1 MNIRFE
7 KYSDGLVPAI
17 VQDAVTGSVLM
28 LGFMNEEAL
37 EKTRQTGKVTFFS
50 RSKQRLWTKGETSGN
65 FLMLESV
72 VADCDSDTLLLKA
85 RPTGPVCHT
94 GNQTCFGED
103 KGSLGFLIRLEEIIK
118 KRKSSPQP
126 ESYTSR
132 LFEEGVG
139 KIAQKVGEE
148 AVETVI
154 EAMGS
159 DREKLKSESAD
170 LLYHLLVLLAEKN
183 VPFSEI
189 VETLEKRVK

>member
-1 MNIRFE
+1 MDIRFE

-17 VQDAVTGSVLM
+17 VQDAVTGNVLM

-37 EKTRQTGKVTFFS
+37 GKTRQTGKVTFFS

-65 FLMLESV
+65 FLLLESMV
-72 VADCDSDTLLLKA
+72 VDCDSDTLLLKV
-85 RPTGPVCHT
+85 RPTGPICHT
-94 GNQTCFGED
+94 GRPTCFGEE
-103 KGSLGFLIRLEEIIK
+103 KGSIGFLVRLEEIIK
-118 KRKSSPQP
+118 NRKSSPQP

-132 LFEEGVG
+132 LFKEGVG

-170 LLYHLLVLLAEKN
+170 LLYHLLVLLAEKD

-189 VETLEKRVK
+189 VETLEKRMK

>member
-1 MNIRFE
+1 MDIQFE
-7 KYSDGLVPAI
+7 KYGDGLVPAI

-37 EKTRQTGKVTFFS
+37 GKTRQTGKVTFFS

-65 FLMLESV
+65 FLLLESMV
-72 VADCDSDTLLLKA
+72 VDCDLDTLLLKV
-85 RPTGPVCHT
+85 RPTGPVCHSGST
-94 GNQTCFGED
+94 TCFGED
-103 KGSLGFLIRLEEIIK
+103 KGSIGFLVRLEEIIK
-118 KRKSSPQP
+118 NRKSAPQP

-170 LLYHLLVLLAEKN
+170 LLYHLLVLLAEKD

-189 VETLEKRVK
+189 VETLEKRMK